1 MSLVHDS
8 LPFTPH
14 GLSRAKTSLQQAQ
27 ASYTQALNDLIDA
40 KSSLEF
46 RRAELIA
53 EGVKGKNADERDA
66 SVRLSLFDQYAH
78 LAGCEA
84 ALNEARR
91 DLEVARVEWDCLRYK
106 LRLFE
111 ATRLQ
116 VAA

>member
-1 MSLVHDS
+1 MSLPDA

-14 GLSRAKTSLQQAQ
+14 RLSKAKTALQAAQ
-27 ASYTQALNDLIDA
+27 VNYTQALNDLIDA
-40 KSSLEF
+40 KTSLEF
-46 RRAELIA
+46 SRADLIT
-53 EGVKGKNADERDA
+53 EGVEGKNADERDA
-66 SVRLSLFDQYAH
+66 ALRLALFDQYAH